1 MECHE
6 TKPEEGTFMCCEKWK
21 LVGLCA
27 LALGAAIVIVA
38 VFPVCFLMFLLAF
51 LLIGCGI
58 GLLKRR

>member
-6 TKPEEGTFMCCEKWK
+6 KRGEGSGMCRNWWI
-21 LVGLCA
+21 LGLCA
-27 LALGAAIVIVA
+27 LALGLSILIVA
-38 VFPVCFLMFLLAF
+38 IFPVGFLMFLIAL